1 MPPKQQ
7 KKKALKKPVNRGF
20 TTTSIP
26 KKVSEPEPTG
36 DSKSADPSPDGDQLV
51 VIQSLP
57 VIDPSAP
64 KSSDLSQATF
74 TKGDS
79 SKTLVQDEWEQDP
92 DDRETHS
99 LAEKLRPLSE
109 KEITKQ
115 LKIIENDKRFA
126 KGWSG
131 FRWSDSRLQTDILE
145 YARSTQPA
153 IETSGLKPTSTPS
166 ANLQEDEEKA
176 LYKLAVLHGVLDG
189 LGFPKSRIRQ
199 CLEQI
204 KSLEFE
210 EAVDYMVLNCSS
222 EELIMAGEYLI
233 GRLLAS
239 DIQPSADLA
248 KEDPS
253 LNCPEQDSVLSV
265 DAKTNHAFP
274 LSPETP
280 NPPDETS
287 KDKSN
292 ISCELSNRS
301 IAMQSNDLGL
311 THEPSGSQQPSQ
323 MFTGSTSPT
332 TKNIILERQQQL
344 DNEELNQGED
354 PPTAIEDYVSLELS
368 IMELTKKISKVGTA
382 HLKGKALKEAARF
395 KKEVKLLDDKVK
407 LVQAS
412 YAFDQKKAG
421 ESVIDLA
428 LKAKLKEIKNGPV
441 AESTDCDETLDQN
454 LEGDSAHGISLPS
467 SPMLPITAMQLAE
480 EEAEESDDLETSG
493 STPRLGIP
501 QNISFDQ
508 TASPASPLLSPA
520 FKTLDGQLPASGL
533 EAERKQNEDES
544 GIFGSTFDE
553 PAPLPQDQAVVSSD
567 ARKSSTCTS
576 TTVRDMPL
584 PKQFSGKTPQSIL
597 EEAVRRLDKFAQPQY
612 LVVSGGSR
620 AIRASVEIKWSSRKV
635 IPTPVRKIANTCSK
649 LNPQSLQTF
658 TMEDEACR
666 DETQA
671 YNYVATLALFHLNSQ
686 GLSSMHR
693 YLPATF
699 RELWD
704 ELEEKHKKEDDQN
717 YLDLVKS
724 LLTIFRH
731 RSSNTSCL
739 ASDQALAA
747 QRVKG
752 SIPESPDEKHLLTTS
767 HATLSGRTSGN
778 VALMEEFAKRQRWHS
793 YQVMLG
799 YRTTLPI
806 AVYRS
811 QITTCVEQ
819 NQVILLCGETGCG
832 KSTQLPAFIL
842 EHELA
847 NGRPVKIF
855 CTQPRRISAIS
866 LAERVSQELG
876 EPGGAVGQVGSL
888 VGYNIRLESKT
899 SATSRLVYA
908 TTGVVLRML
917 ESGTNLG
924 DITHLILDEIHER
937 SIDSDFLLVAL
948 KTILE
953 RRPNLRVILMS
964 ATVDAE
970 KISNYMNGCPI
981 LKIPGRTFPV
991 TSFFLEDAIELT
1003 GYQLDARSDS
1013 PYVARRGKRKPV
1025 MLKTVASTE
1034 EIPTLD
1040 DDEEVPTTDN
1050 ALAHTYA
1057 DSTRATL
1064 EVLDE
1069 HLINMDLIVLLLLQ
1083 ICWHNPTLVQ
1093 RFSSAILIFLPSLD
1107 SIRKLTEILE
1117 SHAIF
1122 GTSAFQIFPLHSS
1135 ISNENQSLV
1144 FQTPPAGVRKI
1155 VISTNIAETGVTIPD
1170 VTCVIDSGK
1179 HKEMRYD
1186 EKRQIS
1192 KLVETFIAK
1201 SNVTQRKGRAG
1212 RVQEG
1217 ICFHLFTKHRM
1228 ETHFADNP
1236 LPEMLRLS
1244 LQDLA
1249 LRIKIMKIGTSI
1261 EDVLLQALDPPS
1273 TTNVQRA
1280 IASLVEVKAL
1290 TPTEE
1295 ITPLGRHLVKLPMDV
1310 HMGKLLILGCLFR
1323 CLSPALTVAAALN
1336 SKSPFL
1342 TPFGR
1347 EQEADAIKKS
1357 FKVENSDFLTICKVY
1372 NSWRMACQNE
1382 HVHQFCRKNMLSFS
1396 VRLDIWIKLYRL
1408 GSKDLRSQ
1416 FFGFLVDAGFVDVD
1430 SKPKS
1435 YGFGSFSHK
1444 SRFCNVPLELDVNAD
1459 QHKIVMGCIGAAM
1472 FPKLLVRD
1480 GAMQIGNVN
1489 SNAQG
1494 GWRTL
1499 TNSAPA
1505 SIHPSSVNFSSGRRP
1520 DFGDARFVTYFNIMQ
1535 SKKLYIWE
1543 SGVVNEKAIFL
1554 LCGEADFKM
1563 PAESVIID
1571 RKIKASMNPKTL
1583 LTLKILRQRFQQLF
1597 NLKMKN
1603 PSQMFDQQ
1611 QQRWFDMITAAI
1623 KDEKESILK
1632 LNQNEGAK
1640 RMNTT
1645 TNPTTIKTMNRISVV
1660 LAPAG
1665 RIPCS
1670 NSCINTP
1677 PPVDGFSRHVPS
1689 QDRHTMPPDS
1699 RETPRTTFYET
1710 TGRLA
1715 DLSLSS
1721 SAVNNDSAAPATLRH
1736 SNPNTPPAA
1745 SGSIRVHHFP
1755 SCK

>member
-7 KKKALKKPVNRGF
+7 KKKAAKKAVNRGF
-20 TTTSIP
+20 ATTSIP
-26 KKVSEPEPTG
+26 KKVLEPDPTV
-36 DSKSADPSPDGDQLV
+36 DSPSANQSLDGDQLV
-51 VIQSLP
+51 TNLSISA
-57 VIDPSAP
+57 IDPSAP
-64 KSSDLSQATF
+64 KSSDPTHTTF
-74 TKGDS
+74 NKGDL
-79 SKTLVQDEWEQDP
+79 SKSNVQDEWEQDP
-92 DDRETHS
+92 DERETHS

-115 LKIIENDKRFA
+115 LKVIENDKRFA

-131 FRWSDSRLQTDILE
+131 FRWSDSRLQTDILD
-145 YARSTQPA
+145 YARNTQLA
-153 IETSGLKPTSTPS
+153 IETSGLKPANASSTT
-166 ANLQEDEEKA
+166 LQEDEEKA
-176 LYKLAVLHGVLDG
+176 LYKLSVLHGVLDG
-189 LGFPKSRIRQ
+189 LGFPKSRIKP
-199 CLEQI
+199 CLEKI
-204 KSLEFE
+204 KCLEFE
-210 EAVDYMVLNCSS
+210 EAIDYMLLNCSN
-222 EELIMAGEYLI
+222 EELILAGFDSLTSEE
-233 GRLLAS
+233 
-239 DIQPSADLA
+239 PSINPSE
-248 KEDPS
+248 KESHVHSPNANTSPS
-253 LNCPEQDSVLSV
+253 LTFLQDNVNPR
-265 DAKTNHAFP
+265 D
-274 LSPETP
+274 EP
-280 NPPDETS
+280 N
-287 KDKSN
+287 DKSN
-292 ISCELSNRS
+292 LSYEFSNRS
-301 IAMQSNDLGL
+301 TEMQSNDQGL
-311 THEPSGSQQPSQ
+311 TNQQTGFQQPGQ
-323 MFTGSTSPT
+323 VGLISTSPT
-332 TKNIILERQQQL
+332 TKNLILERQNQIE
-344 DNEELNQGED
+344 NEESIQGED
-354 PPTAIEDYVSLELS
+354 PPTAIEDYVSLKLS
-368 IMELTKKISKVGTA
+368 IMELSKKISKVGTA
-382 HLKGKALKEAARF
+382 HLKGKALKDAAKF
-395 KKEVKLLDDKVK
+395 KKEVKLLEDKVK

-412 YAFDQKKAG
+412 YAFSQKKA
-421 ESVIDLA
+421 DQA
-428 LKAKLKEIKNGPV
+428 LKTKLKEIKNGSA
-441 AESTDCDETLDQN
+441 AESTGCDENLDQN
-454 LEGDSAHGISLPS
+454 LEGDSTLASRGSLLS
-467 SPMLPITAMQLAE
+467 SPILPITAMQLAD
-480 EEAEESDDLETSG
+480 EEAEESDDLEITA
-493 STPRLGIP
+493 STPRLEMPHHAGSDRTESATP
-501 QNISFDQ
+501 G
-508 TASPASPLLSPA
+508 SPFLSPSL
-520 FKTLDGQLPASGL
+520 KPVDSRLSSESP
-533 EAERKQNEDES
+533 EAERQQKEDES
-544 GIFGSTFDE
+544 GLFGSTFDE
-553 PAPLPQDQAVVSSD
+553 SPPLPDDQAGLPSD
-567 ARKSSTCTS
+567 AKKPSTCTLS
-576 TTVRDMPL
+576 IVRDMPL
-584 PKQFSGKTPQSIL
+584 PKQFSGKTPQSLL
-597 EEAVRRLDKFAQPQY
+597 EETVRRLDKFAQPQY
-612 LVVSGGSR
+612 LVVSRGSR
-620 AIRASVEIKWSSRKV
+620 SIRASVEIKWSSRKV
-635 IPTPVRKIANTCSK
+635 IPTQAGKICNTSSK
-649 LNPQSLQTF
+649 LNPLPLQIF

-686 GLSSMHR
+686 NWLSMHR
-693 YLPATF
+693 YLPVTF

-704 ELEEKHKKEDDQN
+704 ELEEKRKREDDQN

-724 LLTIFRH
+724 LLSIFKH
-731 RSSNTSCL
+731 RSTNGPFL
-739 ASDQALAA
+739 ASDQTTAI
-747 QRVKG
+747 QRSKG
-752 SIPESPDEKHLLTTS
+752 STPESTDDKHSLTTP
-767 HATLSGRTSGN
+767 HDVGRTPGDM
-778 VALMEEFAKRQRWHS
+778 ALMEEFAMRQHWHS

-799 YRTTLPI
+799 YRATLPI

-811 QITTCVEQ
+811 QITTAVEQ

-876 EPGGAVGQVGSL
+876 EPSGAVGQVGSL

-917 ESGTNLG
+917 ENRTDLQ

-991 TSFFLEDAIELT
+991 TSFFLEDVIELT
-1003 GYQLDARSDS
+1003 DYRLDARSDS

-1025 MLKTVASTE
+1025 MLKTVASTQDD
-1034 EIPTLD
+1034 IPTLD
-1040 DDEEVPTTDN
+1040 DDEEATTTEN

-1057 DSTRATL
+1057 ASTRATL

-1083 ICWHNPTLVQ
+1083 ICWQNPTLVQ

-1117 SHAIF
+1117 SHAFF

-1144 FQTPPAGVRKI
+1144 FQTPPTGVRKI
-1155 VISTNIAETGVTIPD
+1155 VISTNIAETGITIPD

-1228 ETHFADNP
+1228 ENHLADNP

-1273 TTNVQRA
+1273 TLNVQRA

-1336 SKSPFL
+1336 SKTPFL

-1347 EQEADAIKKS
+1347 EQEADTIKKS

-1372 NSWRMACQNE
+1372 NSWRLACQND
-1382 HVHQFCRKNMLSFS
+1382 HVHQFCRKNLLSFS
-1396 VRLDIWIKLYRL
+1396 NLLQIE
-1408 GSKDLRSQ
+1408 DLRSQ
-1416 FFGFLVDAGFVDVD
+1416 FFGFLVDAGFV
-1430 SKPKS
+1430 SNAKS
-1435 YGFGSFSHK
+1435 NQR
-1444 SRFCNVPLELDVNAD
+1444 SRFCTVPPELDLNAD

-1535 SKKLYIWE
+1535 SKKLYVWE

-1603 PSQMFDQQ
+1603 PSQRFNEQ
-1611 QQRWFDMITAAI
+1611 QQRWFDLITAAI
-1623 KDEKESILK
+1623 KDDKESIIK
-1632 LNQNEGAK
+1632 LNQNEGVN
-1640 RMNTT
+1640 RTNTS
-1645 TNPTTIKTMNRISVV
+1645 TNVMAIKSKNRISVV

-1665 RIPCS
+1665 RIPS
-1670 NSCINTP
+1670 STGNNTP
-1677 PPVDGFSRHVPS
+1677 LSAEGSNRHS
-1689 QDRHTMPPDS
+1689 HSKDSYTMAEP
-1699 RETPRTTFYET
+1699 REELRTTFYET
-1710 TGRLA
+1710 TGRLS

-1721 SAVNNDSAAPATLRH
+1721 SAVNNATPITSNTLASTSAASVSVYDPH
-1736 SNPNTPPAA
+1736 H
-1745 SGSIRVHHFP
+1745 VHAGHHHLDNFDHVT
-1755 SCK
+1755 

>member
-1 MPPKQQ
+1 MAPKQQ
-7 KKKALKKPVNRGF
+7 KKKAPKKPVNRGF

-26 KKVSEPEPTG
+26 KKVVEPDPNEASPP
-36 DSKSADPSPDGDQLV
+36 ADLSPDGDRIPV
-51 VIQSLP
+51 NQSASAILS
-57 VIDPSAP
+57 SAP
-64 KSSDLSQATF
+64 KSSDPSQTTF
-74 TKGDS
+74 AKGDS
-79 SKTLVQDEWEQDP
+79 AKSLVHDEWEQDP
-92 DDRETHS
+92 DERETHS
-99 LAEKLRPLSE
+99 LAEKLRPMSE

-131 FRWSDSRLQTDILE
+131 FRWSDSRLQIDILE
-145 YARSTQPA
+145 YARDTQQVIDSSA
-153 IETSGLKPTSTPS
+153 QKPTNTG
-166 ANLQEDEEKA
+166 NLQEDEEKA
-176 LYKLAVLHGVLDG
+176 LYKLAVLHGILDG
-189 LGFPKSRIRQ
+189 LGFPKSRIKQ
-199 CLEQI
+199 CLEKI
-204 KSLEFE
+204 KSLELE
-210 EAVDYMVLNCSS
+210 EAIDWMVLNCSN
-222 EELIMAGEYLI
+222 EELILAGYDDM
-233 GRLLAS
+233 S
-239 DIQPSADLA
+239 N
-248 KEDPS
+248 EDPS
-253 LNCPEQDSVLSV
+253 QNTMEKDLQVHSPNTRVPPALTLNQDNLNTS
-265 DAKTNHAFP
+265 
-274 LSPETP
+274 
-280 NPPDETS
+280 DETN
-287 KDKSN
+287 DKSN
-292 ISCELSNRS
+292 LSCDLSNGL
-301 IAMQSNDLGL
+301 IELQPNDLGL
-311 THEPSGSQQPSQ
+311 ASELPNSQQPSPIVP
-323 MFTGSTSPT
+323 TSISPRM
-332 TKNIILERQQQL
+332 KNIILERQQQL
-344 DNEELNQGED
+344 QIEDSGSAED
-354 PPTAIEDYVSLELS
+354 PLAPTPIDNYVALKLS
-368 IMELTKKISKVGTA
+368 IMELSKKISKVGTA
-382 HLKGKALKEAARF
+382 HLKGKALKDAAKL
-395 KKEVKLLDDKVK
+395 KKEVKLLEDRVK

-412 YAFDQKKAG
+412 YTFSQKIADQ
-421 ESVIDLA
+421 A
-428 LKAKLKEIKNGPV
+428 LKTKIKEIKSGFVP
-441 AESTDCDETLDQN
+441 ESALCDESLD
-454 LEGDSAHGISLPS
+454 LSLDNDPAAVNRKSVPS
-467 SPMLPITAMQLAE
+467 SPIIPITAMQPGDDAAE
-480 EEAEESDDLETSG
+480 DSDDLEVVA
-493 STPRLGIP
+493 STPGLDIPHNTGFDRLAG
-501 QNISFDQ
+501 
-508 TASPASPLLSPA
+508 PASPPLSPSS
-520 FKTLDGQLPASGL
+520 KLVDGRSSAESL
-533 EAERKQNEDES
+533 ETEREQNEDES
-544 GIFGSTFDE
+544 GLFGTTFDE
-553 PAPLPQDQAVVSSD
+553 PAPLAHEPAAGVS
-567 ARKSSTCTS
+567 AEAKKTPTCTVS
-576 TTVRDMPL
+576 LVRDMPL
-584 PKQFSGKTPQSIL
+584 PKQFSGKTPQSLL
-597 EEAVRRLDKFAQPQY
+597 EETLRRLDKFAQPQY
-612 LVVSGGSR
+612 LVVSRGSR
-620 AIRASVEIKWSSRKV
+620 SIRASVEIKWSSRKV
-635 IPTPVRKIANTCSK
+635 IPTQAGKITNTSSK
-649 LNPQSLQTF
+649 INPQPVQTF

-671 YNYVATLALFHLNSQ
+671 YNYVATLALFYLNSQ
-686 GLSSMHR
+686 NLSSIHR
-693 YLPATF
+693 YLPVTF

-704 ELEEKHKKEDDQN
+704 ELEEKRKKVDDQN
-717 YLDLVKS
+717 YLDLVKT
-724 LLTIFRH
+724 LLAIYKH
-731 RSSNTSCL
+731 RSSSHSCSPSDPTL
-739 ASDQALAA
+739 AS
-747 QRVKG
+747 QRPK
-752 SIPESPDEKHLLTTS
+752 ESTLDSLDEKSSLTTS
-767 HATLSGRTSGN
+767 HGPQAGRTSGDL
-778 VALMEEFAKRQRWHS
+778 ALMEEFAMRQHWHS

-799 YRTTLPI
+799 YRATLPI
-806 AVYRS
+806 AVYRP
-811 QITTCVEQ
+811 QIVAAVEQ

-876 EPGGAVGQVGSL
+876 EPTGAVGQVGSL

-917 ESGTNLG
+917 ENGTDLQ

-981 LKIPGRTFPV
+981 LKVPGRTFPV
-991 TSFFLEDAIELT
+991 TSFFLEDVIELT
-1003 GYQLDARSDS
+1003 NYRLDARSDS

-1025 MLKTVASTE
+1025 LLKTASSTQD
-1034 EIPTLD
+1034 EIPSLD
-1040 DDEEVPTTDN
+1040 DDEEATTDS
-1050 ALAHTYA
+1050 AIAHTYA
-1057 DSTRATL
+1057 ASTRATL

-1083 ICWHNPTLVQ
+1083 VCWQNPTLVQ

-1155 VISTNIAETGVTIPD
+1155 VISTNIAETGITIPD

-1228 ETHFADNP
+1228 ETHLADNP

-1249 LRIKIMKIGTSI
+1249 LRIKIMQIGTSI

-1273 TTNVQRA
+1273 TVNVQRA

-1372 NSWRMACQNE
+1372 NSWRSAYQND

-1396 VRLDIWIKLYRL
+1396 NLLQIE
-1408 GSKDLRSQ
+1408 DLRSQ
-1416 FFGFLVDAGFVDVD
+1416 FLGFLVDAGFVVPN
-1430 SKPKS
+1430 SRSHGP
-1435 YGFGSFSHK
+1435 GSFSQR
-1444 SRFCNVPLELDVNAD
+1444 SRFCNVPAELDLNAD

-1554 LCGEADFKM
+1554 LCGEADFKI

-1603 PSQMFDQQ
+1603 PSQKFNQQ
-1611 QQRWFDMITAAI
+1611 QQRWFDLMTAAI
-1623 KDEKESILK
+1623 QDDKDAIKINKNEISINRTNAPTNAISIK
-1632 LNQNEGAK
+1632 PKN
-1640 RMNTT
+1640 RM
-1645 TNPTTIKTMNRISVV
+1645 SVV

-1665 RIPCS
+1665 RIPSIS
-1670 NSCINTP
+1670 NSNNISPLPQESIRHSDSKDNQSV
-1677 PPVDGFSRHVPS
+1677 VDPGE
-1689 QDRHTMPPDS
+1689 DI
-1699 RETPRTTFYET
+1699 RTTFYET
-1710 TGRLA
+1710 TGRLSE
-1715 DLSLSS
+1715 LSISSPAPSNAGFTTSNLS
-1721 SAVNNDSAAPATLRH
+1721 
-1736 SNPNTPPAA
+1736 TPTPAA
-1745 SGSIRVHHFP
+1745 AGSVYDHPPHVHYNHHQLENFDHVT
-1755 SCK
+1755 

>member
-1 MPPKQQ
+1 VGTLDRIMPPKQQ

-26 KKVSEPEPTG
+26 KKISEPEPTG
-36 DSKSADPSPDGDQLV
+36 DSTSADPSPDGDQLV
-51 VIQSLP
+51 ANQSVP

-64 KSSDLSQATF
+64 KSSDPSQVTF

-131 FRWSDSRLQTDILE
+131 FRWSDSRLQNDILE
-145 YARSTQPA
+145 YARSTQLA
-153 IETSGLKPTSTPS
+153 IETSGLKPTNTPS

-204 KSLEFE
+204 KYLEFE
-210 EAVDYMVLNCSS
+210 EAIDYMVLNCSS
-222 EELIMAGEYLI
+222 EELIMAGFE
-233 GRLLAS
+233 
-239 DIQPSADLA
+239 DLS
-248 KEDPS
+248 KEDPL
-253 LNCPEQDSVLSV
+253 LNCPEQDAQVHSP

-274 LSPETP
+274 LPPETP
-280 NPPDETS
+280 NLPDETAN
-287 KDKSN
+287 DKS
-292 ISCELSNRS
+292 IFSCELSNRS
-301 IAMQSNDLGL
+301 IAIQPNDPALMN
-311 THEPSGSQQPSQ
+311 EPFGSQQPSQ
-323 MFTGSTSPT
+323 MVTGSTSPT

-344 DNEELNQGED
+344 ENEEVDQGED

-368 IMELTKKISKVGTA
+368 IMELTKKISKVDTA

-412 YAFDQKKAG
+412 YAFDQKKA
-421 ESVIDLA
+421 DLA

-441 AESTDCDETLDQN
+441 TETTDCDESLDQN

-467 SPMLPITAMQLAE
+467 SPMFPITAMQLAE
-480 EEAEESDDLETSG
+480 EEAEEYDDLETSG
-493 STPRLGIP
+493 STARLGIP
-501 QNISFDQ
+501 PNISFDQ
-508 TASPASPLLSPA
+508 TASQASPLLSPA
-520 FKTLDGQLPASGL
+520 FKTLDGQLPASSL
-533 EAERKQNEDES
+533 EAECKQNEDES
-544 GIFGSTFDE
+544 GLFGSTFDE
-553 PAPLPQDQAVVSSD
+553 PAPPPQDQVVVPSD
-567 ARKSSTCTS
+567 AKKSSTCTS
-576 TTVRDMPL
+576 STVRDMPL

-597 EEAVRRLDKFAQPQY
+597 EELVRRLDKFAQPQY

-635 IPTPVRKIANTCSK
+635 IPTPVRKITNTCSK

-686 GLSSMHR
+686 GVSTMHR

-704 ELEEKHKKEDDQN
+704 ELEEKHRKEDDQN

-731 RSSNTSCL
+731 RSSNTACL
-739 ASDQALAA
+739 ASDQALAV

-752 SIPESPDEKHLLTTS
+752 YTPESPDEKHLLTAPHPS
-767 HATLSGRTSGN
+767 LSGRTSGN
-778 VALMEEFAKRQRWHS
+778 VALMEEFAKRQCWHS

-876 EPGGAVGQVGSL
+876 EPSGAVGQVGSL

-899 SATSRLVYA
+899 STTSRLIYA

-917 ESGTNLG
+917 ENGTNLG

-1040 DDEEVPTTDN
+1040 DEEEATTTDN

-1155 VISTNIAETGVTIPD
+1155 VISTNIAETGITIPD

-1228 ETHFADNP
+1228 ETHLADNP

-1273 TTNVQRA
+1273 TVNVQRA

-1372 NSWRMACQNE
+1372 NSWRLACQNE
-1382 HVHQFCRKNMLSFS
+1382 QVHQFCRKNMLSFS
-1396 VRLDIWIKLYRL
+1396 NLLQIE
-1408 GSKDLRSQ
+1408 DLRSQ

-1435 YGFGSFSHK
+1435 YGSGSFSHK

-1505 SIHPSSVNFSSGRRP
+1505 SIHPSSVNYSSGRRP

-1597 NLKMKN
+1597 NLKMRN

-1611 QQRWFDMITAAI
+1611 QQRWFDIITAAI
-1623 KDEKESILK
+1623 KDEKESVLK

-1640 RMNTT
+1640 RRNTT
-1645 TNPTTIKTMNRISVV
+1645 SNPTTIKNKNRISVV

-1670 NSCINTP
+1670 NSSINIP
-1677 PPVDGFSRHVPS
+1677 PPVEGSTRHVPS
-1689 QDRHTMPPDS
+1689 KNRHTMSPDS

-1721 SAVNNDSAAPATLRH
+1721 SAVSNAPAAPATLSH
-1736 SNPNTPPAA
+1736 SNPSAPP
-1745 SGSIRVHHFP
+1745 HHLP
-1755 SCK
+1755 SCT